1 MGEQP
6 YSSHCMT
13 AKVFTDYTILLKD
26 TEVGLDKWKDISH
39 FQIKKLS
46 IMKMSVLPKW
56 LYEFNIISIKIYMV
70 FSPELDKL
78 ITNVIWKKA
87 NNLEY
92 PGKH

>member
-1 MGEQP
+1 
-6 YSSHCMT
+6 
-13 AKVFTDYTILLKD
+13 
-26 TEVGLDKWKDISH
+26 
-39 FQIKKLS
+39 
-46 IMKMSVLPKW
+46 MSVLPKW

-78 ITNVIWKKA
+78 ITNVIWKKT